1 MIKQLPVLIGLIF
14 LIGCTKDNND
24 TGSNPSNIASVTI
37 CSQVWMKENL
47 SVDRYR
53 NGDAIPQVTDP
64 NEWRNLTT
72 GAWCYYNNDP
82 AMGEIYGKLYNWAA
96 VNDPRGLAPVGWHVP
111 SETEWTTLSSCLG
124 GEPVAGGKMK
134 STTLWVSPNTGATN
148 SSGFTA
154 LPSGLRNSQ
163 GLFNSKGTSTYIWS
177 STINIP
183 VPSKAIMRDLSTG
196 YANLFQSASDMING
210 QPVRCVKD

>member
-1 MIKQLPVLIGLIF
+1 MIKLIPVFICLIF
-14 LIGCTKDNND
+14 IFGCSKKNND
-24 TGSNPSNIASVTI
+24 TTSTPENITSITI
-37 CSQVWMKENL
+37 CNQVWMKNNL
-47 SVDRYR
+47 SVERYK
-53 NGDAIPQVTDP
+53 NGDIIPQVTGP
-64 NEWRNLTT
+64 VQWGNLTT

-82 AMGEIYGKLYNWAA
+82 AMGAIYGKLYNWYA
-96 VNDPRGLAPVGWHVP
+96 VNDPRGLAPAGWHVP
-111 SETEWTTLSSCLG
+111 NETEWTTLASCLG

-154 LPSGLRNSQ
+154 LPSGIRNSG
-163 GLFNSKGTSTYIWS
+163 GLFNSISQETYIWS

-183 VPSKAIMRDLSTG
+183 VPSKAIMRDLSTN
-196 YANLFQSASDMING
+196 YANLFNSASSMING